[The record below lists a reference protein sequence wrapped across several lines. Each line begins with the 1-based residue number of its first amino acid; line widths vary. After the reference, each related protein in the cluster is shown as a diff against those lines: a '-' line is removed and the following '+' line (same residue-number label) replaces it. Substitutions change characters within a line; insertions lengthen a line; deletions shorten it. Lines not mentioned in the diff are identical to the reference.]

1 MSCGARATNLKML
14 VWKLLCAPSRLYVR
28 IATVSIL
35 WRSREPTGW
44 AKSSPRPNSDDRMIK
59 KSASCVLA
67 SLRGSTYGLG
77 KRLFRQAMGGRVEKI
92 YASPQDTAGSPSRR
106 RAQPWCHLFVT
117 PCASLRS
124 CWTAFLIILS
134 YCLLSPEANRWDGY
148 RSWIFLVGC

>member
-44 AKSSPRPNSDDRMIK
+44 AKSSPRPNSDDKMLK

-67 SLRGSTYGLG
+67 SLRGSTYSLG

-92 YASPQDTAGSPSRR
+92 YASP
-106 RAQPWCHLFVT
+106 
-117 PCASLRS
+117 LRS
-124 CWTAFLIILS
+124 LQPCWTAFLMILS